1 MTDEAS
7 EGMIQQDLL
16 EILRCPLGKS
26 ELELE
31 GDVLVCKRC
40 GPRFP
45 IKDGI
50 PVMLIDEAEL
60 PEGCASVEELPCMKE
75 GATTSDA

>member
-1 MTDEAS
+1 MRD
-7 EGMIQQDLL
+7 DLL

-26 ELELE
+26 ELELQ

-40 GPRFP
+40 GPKFP

-60 PEGCASVEELPCMKE
+60 PDGCSSIDDLPCMKE
-75 GATTSDA
+75 AAKDD